1 MLAISAAGTPR
12 PLRAGPSELHRRSAG
27 ELPAL
32 PKWRPR
38 RACAIGP
45 PPLLRRGRGS
55 VAGAAPGRRRRRR
68 RGRAGP
74 GRAGRPRLDA
84 VDGVVAARAFSAAT
98 SPLTPKKGPA
108 PRPLPPS
115 PWRRWCLLTR
125 GLGNLQAQEQVLTDK
140 FRFIQRTMAEGGF
153 DPCECICSHEHAMR
167 RLINLCQ
174 DQTPPV
180 TMASALP

>member
-1 MLAISAAGTPR
+1 MLFFTHLSPR
-12 PLRAGPSELHRRSAG
+12 
-27 ELPAL
+27 
-32 PKWRPR
+32 
-38 RACAIGP
+38 
-45 PPLLRRGRGS
+45 
-55 VAGAAPGRRRRRR
+55 
-68 RGRAGP
+68 
-74 GRAGRPRLDA
+74 
-84 VDGVVAARAFSAAT
+84 
-98 SPLTPKKGPA
+98 PA

-115 PWRRWCLLTR
+115 PWRRWYLLTR